1 MHAPPAERNH
11 ATDTRPPGLGGEGAM
26 DLIWIPISV
35 AGGLMQAVR
44 TAAQKSLNERL
55 STMVTTYVRSLF
67 GLPLMLAFL
76 WAVMASGAEPW
87 PSLRGLFLFHASA
100 AAMTQMIATALLIE
114 LFTLRNFAV
123 GTTLTKTDV
132 MMTAIVGSLL
142 FSERITGVGWLAV
155 ALTTAG
161 VVLIAVARLG
171 LGAFRQARGV
181 LPALVSRPTRIGLA
195 TGLLFCLSYLFLRE
209 ASLSLGQ
216 GGFLYRAAWTVVTV
230 TTIQAVTLGAWLLVR
245 DRRGLAGMFPD
256 WRLCSFIGVT
266 SAVGSICWFTAMT
279 LQNAS
284 YVKAV
289 GQIETVFTLA
299 ISHYYFRERLN
310 WPELL
315 GIAVI
320 VAGVLL
326 FVV

>member
-1 MHAPPAERNH
+1 MEF
-11 ATDTRPPGLGGEGAM
+11 
-26 DLIWIPISV
+26 IWIPISV
-35 AGGLMQAVR
+35 AGALMQAVR

-55 STMVTTYVRSLF
+55 STLVTTYVRSLF
-67 GLPLMLAFL
+67 GLPLMIAFL
-76 WAVMASGAEPW
+76 WAVMASSGEPW
-87 PSLRGLFLFHASA
+87 PRLEGPFLLHASA
-100 AAMTQMIATALLIE
+100 AAMSQVVATALLIE

-142 FSERITGVGWLAV
+142 FSEQISGIGWLAIG
-155 ALTTAG
+155 LTMAG

-171 LGAFRQARGV
+171 LGAFRQAGGV
-181 LPALVSRPTRIGLA
+181 LSALLARPTLLGLA
-195 TGLLFCLSYLFLRE
+195 TGFLFCLSYLFLRE
-209 ASLSLGQ
+209 ASLSLSQ
-216 GGFLYRAAWTVVTV
+216 GDFLYRAGWTVVTV
-230 TTIQAVTLGAWLLVR
+230 TAIQTVALGAWLLVR
-245 DRRGLAGMFPD
+245 DRPGLAAMLPD
-256 WRLCSFIGVT
+256 WRLCTFIGVT
-266 SAVGSICWFTAMT
+266 SAIGSICWFTAMT

-299 ISHYYFRERLN
+299 ISYYYFRERLN
-310 WPELL
+310 WPELV

-326 FVV
+326 FLL